1 MKFPR
6 TWDLIFT
13 NKVSRKKKESNS
25 YPSKSLQSV
34 FKTGIGICVFQKKT
48 LPNEIQPKPTNE
60 HPPPQKKT
68 NQPNNQTKKKPT
80 NKKTKQSK
88 TKSRIKTTKIL
99 LK

>member
-34 FKTGIGICVFQKKT
+34 FKTGIGICVFQKKPYPMKFNLNQPTNT
-48 LPNEIQPKPTNE
+48 LPP
-60 HPPPQKKT
+60 
-68 NQPNNQTKKKPT
+68 KKKPT
-80 NKKTKQSK
+80 NQTTKQKKPHKQENKTKQN
-88 TKSRIKTTKIL
+88 KIPNQNN
-99 LK
+99 

>member
-25 YPSKSLQSV
+25 YSSKSLQSV

-68 NQPNNQTKKKPT
+68 NQPNNQTKKNPQTRKQ
-80 NKKTKQSK
+80 NKAKQNPESK
-88 TKSRIKTTKIL
+88 Q
-99 LK
+99 LKFC